1 MKRLAIATIVSGLS
15 LLAPALAG
23 AAPLVAQQLSQCL
36 AENASPTDQGALARW
51 MFLAMSANPA
61 LKGMATVSPE
71 QRDRHNWA
79 MAAIFE
85 RLVLR
90 DCRREYVAAAK
101 LQGQGAVRETFRAM
115 SERAAEQLMS
125 DPAAAKESERFAGYL
140 DEAKWIAL
148 AAEVSK
154 D

>member
-1 MKRLAIATIVSGLS
+1 MKSVAVAAVVSGLS
-15 LLAPALAG
+15 LLSSAAG
-23 AAPLVAQQLSQCL
+23 AATAEPQPLSQCL
-36 AENASPTDQGALARW
+36 EKNVSPKDRAELARW
-51 MFLAMSANPA
+51 MFLAMSAGPA
-61 LKGMATVSPE
+61 LKGIATVSPE
-71 QRDRHNWA
+71 QRDSHNRA
-79 MAAIFE
+79 TAALFE

-101 LQGQGAVRETFRAM
+101 LQGQGVVRDAFRAM
-115 SERAAEQLMS
+115 GERVAEQLRS
-125 DPAAAKESERFAGYL
+125 DPAAAKELERFADHL